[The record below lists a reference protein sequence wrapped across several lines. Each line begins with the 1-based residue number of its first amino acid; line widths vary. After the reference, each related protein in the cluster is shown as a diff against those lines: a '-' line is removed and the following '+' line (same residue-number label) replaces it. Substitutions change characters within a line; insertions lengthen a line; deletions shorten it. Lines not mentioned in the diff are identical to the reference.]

1 MINWKEEKEKL
12 CKMIFDD
19 NLAYE
24 EIGRE
29 YGVTCQAIRKA
40 AKKLGI
46 VLPQRRKINE
56 TETFNK
62 GKRKAQ
68 ICLNCGKEFHSKHI
82 QKYCS
87 NKCQQEHRSNE
98 RYKNYL
104 ENQNNFVGREITY
117 QWLKKKIIEEQ
128 NHKCDICGLKD
139 EWNGKDLHFVLDHI
153 DGDATNNVRKNL
165 RLICPNCDSQLD
177 TYKSRN
183 IGKSTRKY
191 KPYRLK

>member
-24 EIGRE
+24 KIGRE
-29 YGVTCQAIRKA
+29 YGVTCQAVRKA

-62 GKRKAQ
+62 GKCKVQ

-82 QKYCS
+82 QKYC
-87 NKCQQEHRSNE
+87 
-98 RYKNYL
+98 
-104 ENQNNFVGREITY
+104 
-117 QWLKKKIIEEQ
+117 
-128 NHKCDICGLKD
+128 
-139 EWNGKDLHFVLDHI
+139 
-153 DGDATNNVRKNL
+153 
-165 RLICPNCDSQLD
+165 LILNSLSK
-177 TYKSRN
+177 Y
-183 IGKSTRKY
+183 STWRFRGF
-191 KPYRLK
+191 PS